1 MILITGATGHL
12 GGATLDFL
20 LKKENINSIAAM
32 ARDSVKAATLKT
44 RGMEIRIAD
53 YSDYSSLIQAFEG
66 VDILLFVSSASP
78 ESSERRQHHINVIN
92 AAKEKKIKHVVYTSV
107 LKASDTA
114 KFLPAIEH
122 CHTEQYLQQTGITY
136 TIFRNTMYAE
146 AVPQLLGN
154 ALQSGTWYFPAG
166 NAKNNFASRTDIA
179 EALATVISQPLSHQ
193 NKVYE
198 IASGQSYSCG
208 EIAAMISHNTGKPL
222 IYNTISLEMMKKE
235 MKKAGI
241 NEAII
246 AMVSSGVEAIN
257 AGEFDITDTSLEN
270 ILGRKP
276 ADLKDC
282 LKMLV

>member
-1 MILITGATGHL
+1 MILITGATGQL
-12 GGATLDFL
+12 GGTTLDFL
-20 LKKENINSIAAM
+20 LEKKNINGIVAM

-44 RGMEIRIAD
+44 KGVEVRIAD
-53 YSDYSSLIQAFEG
+53 YTDYDSLIEAFEG
-66 VDILLFVSSASP
+66 VDILLFISSASP

-92 AAKEKKIKHVVYTSV
+92 AAKEKKVKHVVYTSV

-114 KFLPAIEH
+114 KFLPATEH
-122 CHTEQYLQQTGITY
+122 YHTEQYLQQTGITY
-136 TIFRNTMYAE
+136 TVFRNTMYAE
-146 AVPQLLGN
+146 AIPQLLGN

-193 NKVYE
+193 DKVYE

-208 EIAAMISHNTGKPL
+208 EIAAMISHNTGKPM

-235 MKKAGI
+235 MEKVGI
-241 NEAII
+241 PEAII
-246 AMVSSGVEAIN
+246 ALISSGVEAID

-276 ADLKDC
+276 ADLKDY

>member
-1 MILITGATGHL
+1 MILITGATGQL
-12 GGATLDFL
+12 GGTTLDFL
-20 LKKENINSIAAM
+20 LKKRNINGIVAM
-32 ARDSVKAATLKT
+32 ARDSIKAAPLKT
-44 RGMEIRIAD
+44 KGVEVRIAD
-53 YSDYSSLIQAFEG
+53 YNDYDSLIQAFEG
-66 VDILLFVSSASP
+66 VNILLFISSASP

-122 CHTEQYLQQTGITY
+122 CHTENYLQQTGITY
-136 TIFRNTMYAE
+136 TIFRNTMYGE

-154 ALQSGTWYFPAG
+154 ALQSGTWHFPAG

-179 EALATVISQPLSHQ
+179 EALANVISQPLPHQ
-193 NKVYE
+193 NKIYE

-208 EIAAMISHNTGKPL
+208 EIAAIISHHTGKPM
-222 IYNTISLEMMKKE
+222 IYNTISLEMMKNE
-235 MKKAGI
+235 MEKIGI
-241 NEAII
+241 PDAII
-246 AMVSSGVEAIN
+246 AMVLSGVDAID

-276 ADLKDC
+276 ADLKDY

>member
-20 LKKENINSIAAM
+20 LKKKNSNSIVAM

-44 RGMEIRIAD
+44 KGIEIRIGD
-53 YSDYSSLIQAFEG
+53 YNDYDSLLQAFEG
-66 VDILLFVSSASP
+66 VNILLFVSSASP
-78 ESSERRQHHINVIN
+78 ESAERRQHHINVIN
-92 AAKEKKIKHVVYTSV
+92 AAKEKKVKHVVYTSV
-107 LKASDTA
+107 LNASDTA

-179 EALATVISQPLSHQ
+179 EALAAVISQPLLHQ

-198 IASGQSYSCG
+198 IASGHSYSCG
-208 EIAAMISHNTGKPL
+208 EIAAMISHHTGKPL
-222 IYNTISLEMMKKE
+222 IYNTISLDMMKKE
-235 MKKAGI
+235 MEKIGI
-241 NEAII
+241 PEAII
-246 AMVSSGVEAIN
+246 AMVSSGVEAID

-276 ADLKDC
+276 ADLKDY

>member
-1 MILITGATGHL
+1 M
-12 GGATLDFL
+12 
-20 LKKENINSIAAM
+20 
-32 ARDSVKAATLKT
+32 
-44 RGMEIRIAD
+44 
-53 YSDYSSLIQAFEG
+53 
-66 VDILLFVSSASP
+66 LFVSSASP
-78 ESSERRQHHINVIN
+78 DSSERRQHHINVIN

-122 CHTEQYLQQTGITY
+122 FHTEQYLQQTGITY

-154 ALQSGTWYFPAG
+154 ALKSGTWYFPAG

-179 EALATVISQPLSHQ
+179 EALATVISQPFLHQ

-198 IASGQSYSCG
+198 IASCQSYSCS
-208 EIAAMISHNTGKPL
+208 EIAAMISQNTGKPL
-222 IYNTISLEMMKKE
+222 IYNTISLEIMKKE

-241 NEAII
+241 PEAII
-246 AMVSSGVEAIN
+246 AMVSSGVEAID